1 MVSRRRTSRKLR
13 LVPIDATKNIWQ
25 VNDGV
30 ASGGVNV
37 EIFAKAVPP
46 SSIDETDAT
55 KIANVEQGCMIRGF
69 LIDVR
74 VYNKNTDNVQAKVVA
89 CIRKNEG
96 GRLTVPPTLAEMNA
110 LGAVSW
116 KNKIFWCGQLA
127 PDGSGGFP
135 MFVPAL
141 RVPKRFH
148 VMKALDQWEIC
159 IANNSAGTVNL
170 CGFAVY
176 KWYR

>member
-1 MVSRRRTSRKLR
+1 MGFRRRGSRKLGKI
-13 LVPIDATKNIWQ
+13 PIDATKNIWQ
-25 VNDGV
+25 VNDNV
-30 ASGGVNV
+30 ASGTVNV

-46 SSIDETDAT
+46 ASIDETVAAN
-55 KIANVEQGCMIRGF
+55 IANVEQGAMLKGF

-74 VYNKNTDNVQAKVVA
+74 IYNKTGDAAQAKVVA

-96 GRLTVPPTLAEMNA
+96 GRLPVPPTLAEMNA
-110 LGAVSW
+110 LGAVNW

-159 IANNSAGTVNL
+159 IANNSAGTINL